1 MAQKA
6 PGRHEREG
14 LTTREIFEMF
24 PDDGA
29 AEQWFESIVWD
40 EGRFCPHCGS
50 LDTIER
56 KSRKPMPYRCRD
68 CREYF
73 SIRTGTPM
81 HRSKI
86 ALRDWA
92 YGIYLHSVS
101 LKGVSSMRLH
111 RELGINQKSAWFMA
125 HRIREAFEPQG
136 RFGGEVEMDEVYM
149 GGLEKNKHESK
160 KLHAGTG
167 GVGKTAVVGV
177 KERQSGNVHAE
188 VVSSVNR
195 DTLHGI
201 IENKTEEGSKVYTDQ
216 LHAYRNIPKR
226 DHEAIAHNIG
236 EYVKGRAHTNGI
248 ESFWASLRRAHMG
261 TFHKFSPKHL
271 QRYVNEFEAKNNIRD
286 MDTIDQMRHV
296 VRQMPMK
303 RLTYKQLK
311 APHPDG
317 LSNHAREA
325 AA

>member
-1 MAQKA
+1 
-6 PGRHEREG
+6 
-14 LTTREIFEMF
+14 
-24 PDDGA
+24 
-29 AEQWFESIVWD
+29 
-40 EGRFCPHCGS
+40 
-50 LDTIER
+50 
-56 KSRKPMPYRCRD
+56 
-68 CREYF
+68 
-73 SIRTGTPM
+73 M

-92 YGIYLHSVS
+92 YAIYLHSVS

-111 RELGINQKSAWFMA
+111 RGLGISQKSAWHMA
-125 HRIREAFEPQG
+125 HRIRAAFEPQR
-136 RFGGEVEMDEVYM
+136 RFAGEVEVDEVYM

-167 GVGKTAVVGV
+167 GVTKIGV
-177 KERQSGNVHAE
+177 KERESGNVHAE
-188 VVSSVNR
+188 VVKNVNR
-195 DTLHGI
+195 ETLHGMI
-201 IENKTEEGSKVYTDQ
+201 DNHTEEGSKVYTDQ
-216 LHAYRNIPKR
+216 LHAYRHIPKR

-236 EYVKGRAHTNGI
+236 EYVKGKAHPNGI
-248 ESFWASLRRAHMG
+248 ESFWAVLRRAHMG

-271 QRYVNEFEAKNNIRD
+271 QRYVNEFAAKNNIRD

-317 LSNHAREA
+317 LSSHAREA
-325 AA
+325 AAA

>member
-1 MAQKA
+1 MARKA
-6 PGRHEREG
+6 PGRSDREG
-14 LTTREIFEMF
+14 MTTREALAMF
-24 PDDGA
+24 PTDAA
-29 AEQWFESIVWD
+29 AERWFESVVWN

-56 KSRKPMPYRCRD
+56 KSRKPMPYWCRD
-68 CREYF
+68 CKGYF

-92 YGIYLHSVS
+92 YAIYLHSVS

-111 RELGINQKSAWFMA
+111 RELGVSQKSAWHMA
-125 HRIREAFEPQG
+125 HRIREAFEPQR
-136 RFGGEVEMDEVYM
+136 RFGGEVEVDEVYM

-167 GVGKTAVVGV
+167 GTGKTPVVGI
-177 KERQSGNVHAE
+177 KDRASGNVHAE
-188 VVSSVNR
+188 VVSTVNK
-195 DTLHGI
+195 TTVHGI
-201 IENKTEEGSKVYTDQ
+201 IETRTEKGIKVYTDEASVYQ
-216 LHAYRNIPKR
+216 RIPER
-226 DHEAIAHNIG
+226 DHEAIRHGIG
-236 EYVKGRAHTNGI
+236 EYVKGKAHTNGI
-248 ESFWASLRRAHMG
+248 ESFWATLRRAHMG

-271 QRYVNEFEAKNNIRD
+271 QRYVNEFAAKQNIRD

-296 VRQMPMK
+296 VNQMPQK
-303 RLTYKQLK
+303 RLTYRRLK

-317 LSNHAREA
+317 LSNHARDA